1 MMKTATTCTTCGGKG
16 YLIKAVKIG
25 GGFARQDDRCAKCK
39 GTGITAARKPARKA
53 VA

>member
-1 MMKTATTCTTCGGKG
+1 MQTTTPCKTCGGKG
-16 YLIKAVKIG
+16 YLIKAVRIG

-39 GTGITAARKPARKA
+39 GTGVKAARKTARKA